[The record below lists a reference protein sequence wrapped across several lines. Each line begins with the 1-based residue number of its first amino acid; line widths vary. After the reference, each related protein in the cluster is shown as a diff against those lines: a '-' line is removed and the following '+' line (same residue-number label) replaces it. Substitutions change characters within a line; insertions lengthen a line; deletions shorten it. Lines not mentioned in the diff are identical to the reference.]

1 MRSSRRSF
9 LQASAALGAG
19 LVTAR
24 VGFEPRVARA
34 AGAPKKLLTI
44 YVPGGWMPSYFFV
57 PLSKKGIET
66 LMPATP
72 GEIPLIANQAPGG
85 FTPGMVRSLATGAE
99 IDPGPN
105 APSQPI
111 RVPKMWDEAS
121 LAAGQPDAKKE
132 NPLSEQKGLP
142 TRAHGWAWRH
152 YKLWEQCV
160 VVHGVDQQTAAHA
173 SGVISMMSGAA
184 GPTYR
189 SPALHSIVANH
200 FYGATKEQRA
210 LPCVVVGDAPMPNPM
225 SLPAS
230 SAPTQVGSIGSL
242 ANLLSDHSDYQWEG
256 LRERSLRPAADYAGQ
271 PAGEIALTDLEAYA
285 LEAARRHRGS
295 TTEGTDLLLQ
305 KLHDG
310 LGSVSKLIAR
320 DTVTLLEKTK
330 GLEHLLA
337 APPYWAAAP
346 QQGPFVV
353 EQFGYDIAD
362 QWKDSVDLAL
372 RFLKSNLST
381 SVALS
386 CLGPGNFYFD
396 THGSS
401 PGAHFVKLWPTMEVI
416 GRILGEMKN
425 SPGTSGTGS
434 LLDETLVVIWSEF
447 ARTWPHAGDH
457 WPTTSVVFAGG
468 GVASD
473 LMLGGYDEVNFGKGS
488 SPTGNPVSL
497 LDEGGAKISRPPTS
511 GDVVFTALR
520 ALDIPASDFFI
531 PGGPGEI
538 LGVRKS

>member
-1 MRSSRRSF
+1 MRSSRRTF
-9 LQASAALGAG
+9 LQATAALGAG
-19 LVTAR
+19 VVSAR
-24 VGFEPRVARA
+24 LGLEPRLARA
-34 AGAPKKLLTI
+34 AGGPRKLLTI

-57 PLSKKGIET
+57 PLSKKGIAT
-66 LMPATP
+66 LLPSTP
-72 GEIPLIANQAPGG
+72 GDIPLIGNQAPGG
-85 FTPGMVRSLATGAE
+85 FTPGMVRALADGSD

-105 APSQPI
+105 APKQPI
-111 RVPKMWDEAS
+111 RVPQMWDEAS
-121 LAAGQPDAKKE
+121 LKAGTPDAKKE

-189 SPALHSIVANH
+189 SPALHSVVANH

-210 LPCVVVGDAPMPNPM
+210 LPCVCVGDTPLPNPM
-225 SLPAS
+225 SLPPA
-230 SAPTQVGSIGSL
+230 SAPTQVGSIQSL
-242 ANLLSDHSDYQWEG
+242 TNLLSDHSDFHWKD
-256 LRERSLRPAADYAGQ
+256 LRERTSRPLTDYAGQ
-271 PAGEIALTDLEAYA
+271 PAGEAKLTDLEAYS
-285 LEAARRHRGS
+285 LEAARRFRG
-295 TTEGTDLLLQ
+295 TTTDATDVLLQ
-305 KLHDG
+305 RLHDG
-310 LGSVSKLIAR
+310 LGDVSKLVAR
-320 DTVTLLEKTK
+320 DTVSLLEKTK
-330 GLEHLLA
+330 GLDHLLTT
-337 APPYWAAAP
+337 PPYWAAAP

-362 QWKDSVDLAL
+362 EWKDPFDLAL

-381 SVALS
+381 SVSLS
-386 CLGPGNFYFD
+386 CPGPGGFFFD
-396 THGSS
+396 THGAS
-401 PGAHFVKLWPTMEVI
+401 PGAHFVKLWPTLEVI
-416 GRILGEMKN
+416 GRLLGEMKN
-425 SPGTSGTGS
+425 SPGTSGQGS

-468 GVASD
+468 GVADNTMIGS
-473 LMLGGYDEVNFGKGS
+473 YDEVNFGQGS
-488 SPTGNPVSL
+488 SPTGIPVPI
-497 LDEGGAKISRPPTS
+497 LDEGGNKVSRPPTS

-520 ALDIPASDFFI
+520 ALDIPVEDFFI

-538 LGVRKS
+538 VGVRKV